1 MFPSSALGHKPD
13 SWFMGTRMSSSE
25 AAERRAEH
33 SSLQG
38 LHYCQTTGTALLK
51 GASGR
56 MLMLAVL
63 KVPVEL

>member
-1 MFPSSALGHKPD
+1 
-13 SWFMGTRMSSSE
+13 MGTRMSSSE

-33 SSLQG
+33 SFLQG